1 MRQHDKI
8 IRQTKFIHF
17 LNAICTVLILISCGG
32 AKEIHLAGTW
42 KPTKVTYI
50 GQMNYD
56 GPVVIYDE
64 QNNDS
69 IKLHTLRRYL
79 SEKNVDS
86 ALFIIDTV
94 KFKTDLA
101 NEFLKYD
108 SSKLIL
114 FKDSSFFM
122 KSFGLIVPTA
132 EPSWH
137 FGDTLA
143 GKWLQNEKDFLT
155 LQTGDEKLSYRFL
168 YKIITL
174 TKDKLILGQT
184 IGKADEPHI
193 KLEFSR
199 K

>member
-1 MRQHDKI
+1 MRQSDKI

-17 LNAICTVLILISCGG
+17 LIIICAVLILMSCG
-32 AKEIHLAGTW
+32 APKEIFLAGTW
-42 KPTKVTYI
+42 KPTKVSHI

-56 GPVVIYDE
+56 SLEVIYDE

-69 IKLHTLRRYL
+69 IKANALRRYI

-86 ALFIIDTV
+86 AFFIIDTL
-94 KFKTDLA
+94 KFKADIA
-101 NEFLKYD
+101 VEFLKYD
-108 SSKLIL
+108 SSILIL
-114 FKDSSFFM
+114 FKDSTFFM
-122 KSFGLIVPTA
+122 KSFGIIIPIA
-132 EPSWH
+132 QPGWH

-143 GKWLQNEKDFLT
+143 GKWWQIEKEFLIM
-155 LQTGDEKLSYRFL
+155 QIGDEKLSNQFL
-168 YKIITL
+168 YKIISL

-184 IGKADEPHI
+184 IGKADDPHM